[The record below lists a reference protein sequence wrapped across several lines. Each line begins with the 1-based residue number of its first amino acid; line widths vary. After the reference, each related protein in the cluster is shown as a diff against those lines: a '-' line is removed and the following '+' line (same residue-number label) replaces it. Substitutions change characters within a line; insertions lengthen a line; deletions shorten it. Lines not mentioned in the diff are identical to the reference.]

1 MVARIDVTVKL
12 KTKEREMEQTQP
24 FEIKDHI
31 IIEGITENYVWYHGS
46 LLRQKMSSWSTELES
61 LINVMENRHKEHIKM
76 LQEVMTENYDLRR
89 QIRDMNDAN
98 KTTDT

>member
-1 MVARIDVTVKL
+1 
-12 KTKEREMEQTQP
+12 MEQTQP

-76 LQEVMTENYDLRR
+76 LQEVMTENYNLRR

>member
-1 MVARIDVTVKL
+1 
-12 KTKEREMEQTQP
+12 MEQTQP

>member
-1 MVARIDVTVKL
+1 
-12 KTKEREMEQTQP
+12 MEQTQP

-76 LQEVMTENYDLRR
+76 LQEVMTENYDLKR
-89 QIRDMNDAN
+89 QIRDMNDSQ
-98 KTTDT
+98 KHSKKD